1 MDYLSTDA
9 NPRGEICVKGP
20 PVIKDYYKN
29 DAKTKEAIDEDG
41 WLHTG
46 DIGMILPT
54 GGFKVIDRK
63 KNIFKLQQGEYVAP
77 EKVEN
82 IYVKIP
88 YINEAFVH
96 GDSLQNHCVG
106 FFTIDPV
113 PFVDFC
119 KGVGI
124 NGNVEELC
132 KNEQAIQALWEDLY
146 TRGKKENLYGFEQV
160 KQLWLI
166 NGAFQELN
174 LLTDSFKLKR
184 FQAKK
189 HFAAEIEQMYSLPPR
204 VLAKK

>member
-1 MDYLSTDA
+1 MNYLATDE
-9 NPRGEICVKGP
+9 NPRGEICVRGP
-20 PVIKDYYKN
+20 PIIKDYYKN
-29 DAKTKEAIDEDG
+29 EAKTNEAIDEDG

-82 IYVKIP
+82 IYVKFP
-88 YINEAFVH
+88 YINGAFVH

-113 PFVDFC
+113 PFVNFC

-124 NGNVEELC
+124 NGNVEALV
-132 KNEQAIQALWEDLY
+132 KNEQAIQAIWADLY
-146 TRGKKENLYGFEQV
+146 IRGKKEGLFGFEQV
-160 KQLWLI
+160 KQLILI
-166 NGAFQELN
+166 NGAFQEFG
-174 LLTDSFKLKR
+174 LLTDSFKLRR
-184 FQAKK
+184 FKAKT
-189 HFAAEIEQMYSLPPR
+189 HFADEIQ
-204 VLAKK
+204 